1 MSCYL
6 VLPNRNESMPP
17 YRYAHLSRFPVQ
29 ICAGTPPNFSSFGN
43 VHRFFLSL
51 SLSLSLDSRYACR
64 FSFLFPLHSIAS
76 APKGIQD
83 GDWVLL
89 SFPSAD
95 IWWIS
100 WNIFTKFGLNLSRI
114 YFIKGAFV
122 MRIVFIS
129 FSLHSIASTAK
140 GIQDGDWVLLSL
152 PSADI
157 WFISLSIWLNS
168 AYIFIGFISSNV
180 RLLWM

>member
-100 WNIFTKFGLNLSRI
+100 WNILIKFGLNLSRI

-122 MRIVFIS
+122 MNIES
-129 FSLHSIASTAK
+129 FSFLFLYTASHQLQKESKMVT
-140 GIQDGDWVLLSL
+140 GCYWVFHQL
-152 PSADI
+152 
-157 WFISLSIWLNS
+157 
-168 AYIFIGFISSNV
+168 IFDSF
-180 RLLWM
+180 L